1 MALKIVIL
9 MNFSITTKSKVYV
22 IEPETVCLE
31 TGYKLIVAAR
41 EVFTFGLL
49 Q

>member
-9 MNFSITTKSKVYV
+9 MNFSITAKSKVYV
-22 IEPETVCLE
+22 IESETVCLE
-31 TGYKLIVAAR
+31 TGYKLMVAAR
-41 EVFTFGLL
+41 EVFTFCLL